1 VNTPRFCQSS
11 SSSDTGDIVKDD
23 PIYNASLASFASD
36 YVNVLIKI
44 KAVTDEFDFLRL
56 KYADL
61 AQEHQLEVWGNF
73 FNQSKEVGTWKEK
86 VSTNMSTYYF
96 ALFNGIN
103 NHTNPNELSRQ
114 IESVALSI
122 GSDLTNLTVLYLKGL
137 QEFIEVNLENM
148 HPRL

>member
-1 VNTPRFCQSS
+1 
-11 SSSDTGDIVKDD
+11 
-23 PIYNASLASFASD
+23 
-36 YVNVLIKI
+36 VNVLIKI

-103 NHTNPNELSRQ
+103 NHTNPNELLRQ
-114 IESVALSI
+114 TAPIISSI
-122 GSDLTNLTVLYLKGL
+122 GGDYSTNVSVPYLKGL
-137 QEFIEVNLENM
+137 SEFIAVNIENAR
-148 HPRL
+148 PRP